1 MRRITESLDT
11 IEFVEGTCRVSRRSL
26 FVSGL
31 ATARLI
37 AASTKGT
44 AFPPDTRRYPDP
56 TTELEVFRLT
66 DPAYSSTLPAYY
78 NRAITRNSAAMVFC
92 CDRDGSPQAFRLDLK
107 TGQEKQLT
115 QTKEL
120 DGSSLTLTPDNRAF
134 CYFAGPTLYIT
145 NLNNLSERKLY
156 EIASGWE
163 RSGMTVGPDGTHA
176 TFVERRDGASRL
188 RSVTLGQGVARTVW
202 ESPFEMSDPI
212 PRPMRAQILYRQGDQ
227 GLWLVN
233 SDGTQNHQIKTA
245 EGRVGPANW
254 SRDGK
259 TVLYLNLPDDPAQL
273 NAIRE
278 ETPDTNTDKLVGK
291 TSQFAH
297 FGFNRDSSVFVG
309 ASRNQASPTILL
321 LLRVTRREFSLCEHK
336 ASRAEMTAPIF
347 APDSQRIY
355 FQSDRHGKP
364 AIYSMHVEKLVEKTD
379 EG

>member
-1 MRRITESLDT
+1 MM
-11 IEFVEGTCRVSRRSL
+11 
-26 FVSGL
+26 
-31 ATARLI
+31 
-37 AASTKGT
+37 AATKGT

-78 NRAITRNSAAMVFC
+78 SRSITRNSAAMLFC
-92 CDRDGSPQAFRLDLK
+92 CDRDGTPQAFRLDLK
-107 TGQEKQLT
+107 NGQEKQLT
-115 QTKEL
+115 QTKDL

-134 CYFAGPTLYIT
+134 CYFAAQTLFIT
-145 NLNNLSERKLY
+145 NMNSLAERKLY
-156 EIASGWE
+156 EIPAGWE

-176 TFVERRDGASRL
+176 TFIERKGGASRL
-188 RSVTLGQGVARTVW
+188 RMVSLGQGVARTVC

-212 PRPMRAQILYRQGDQ
+212 PRPMRAQILYRGDQ
-227 GLWLVN
+227 ALWLVN
-233 SDGTQNHQIKTA
+233 SDGAQNRQLKTA
-245 EGRVGPANW
+245 EGRLGPANW

-259 TVLYLNLPDDPAQL
+259 TILYLHFPQDPTQL

-278 ETPDTNTDKLVGK
+278 QTPDTNTDKLVGK

-309 ASRNQASPTILL
+309 ASRNQASPTVLL

-336 ASRAEMTAPIF
+336 ASRPEMTAPFF
-347 APDSQRIY
+347 APDSQSIY

-364 AIYSMHVEKLVEKTD
+364 AIYSMRVEKLVEKTD
-379 EG
+379 IEG